1 VSDAE
6 LVAAVGRCTLF
17 AGLKPAVQQQI
28 ADAGN
33 RVQHPA
39 GKVLAEEGTDGV
51 GFHIVLSGA
60 ADVTVAGTYRRTLG
74 PGEYFGEVSL
84 IDGGPR
90 SAGVTAG
97 RDGLQTFALAS
108 WAFRPILES
117 QPEVAQALLLG
128 LCSRL
133 RDAEAAARG

>member
-1 VSDAE
+1 VSDAQLLE
-6 LVAAVGRCTLF
+6 AVSRCPLF
-17 AGLKPAVQQQI
+17 AGLRPAVQKQV

-33 RVQHPA
+33 RVHHQP
-39 GKVLAEEGTDGV
+39 GKVIAEEGEQGV

-90 SAGVTAG
+90 SAGVTVG
-97 RDGLQTFALAS
+97 TDGLETFALAS
-108 WAFRPILES
+108 WDFKPILES
-117 QPEVAQALLLG
+117 QPEVAHALLLG

-133 RDAEAAARG
+133 RDAEAAQRG